1 MNKTLAGRTRWMRGW
16 MPERCLSSTDA
27 PDNHVSPGVD
37 AFFTTLP
44 AGHIID
50 SIISRGRA
58 TRMRFSRDVNFNN
71 KAKIM

>member
-1 MNKTLAGRTRWMRGW
+1 
-16 MPERCLSSTDA
+16 MPERRLSSMDA

-50 SIISRGRA
+50 SIISRGRVEGA
-58 TRMRFSRDVNFNN
+58 TRVL
-71 KAKIM
+71 AAT

>member
-1 MNKTLAGRTRWMRGW
+1 MDAGATLVAVA
-16 MPERCLSSTDA
+16 LTDA
-27 PDNHVSPGVD
+27 PDNRVSPGVD

-58 TRMRFSRDVNFNN
+58 AASRNLARKHGGAFPL
-71 KAKIM
+71 